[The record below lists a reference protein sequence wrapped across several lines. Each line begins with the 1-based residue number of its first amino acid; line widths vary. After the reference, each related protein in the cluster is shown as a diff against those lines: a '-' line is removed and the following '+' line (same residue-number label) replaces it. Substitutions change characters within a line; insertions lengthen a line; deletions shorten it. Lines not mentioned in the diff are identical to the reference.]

1 MVGDADELEKQSKA
15 LKQAK
20 IDVESY
26 ERQVGTAQ
34 RRWNDANET
43 FNIATRAVEALN
55 TAFES
60 GSTEKKQAAYTA
72 LKTEADKLG
81 IKVSDLNYEFSETD
95 ASTLT
100 QRLIEL
106 KQRGLKPVTD
116 AMDRAQVETREMGNT
131 AKQAGKDVKESA
143 EAYKEMND
151 AAAQRDAF
159 ESKIKSFLGVAG
171 AAQVMRHA
179 LRDAMQTITEL
190 DKTMTEMSVVTDL
203 EVGDYWDQLP
213 QYTKRANELGL
224 AINDVYKADTL
235 YYQ

>member
-1 MVGDADELEKQSKA
+1 M
-15 LKQAK
+15 
-20 IDVESY
+20 
-26 ERQVGTAQ
+26 
-34 RRWNDANET
+34 
-43 FNIATRAVEALN
+43 
-55 TAFES
+55 
-60 GSTEKKQAAYTA
+60 GS
-72 LKTEADKLG
+72 
-81 IKVSDLNYEFSETD
+81 
-95 ASTLT
+95 
-100 QRLIEL
+100 
-106 KQRGLKPVTD
+106 
-116 AMDRAQVETREMGNT
+116 T

-213 QYTKRANELGL
+213 QYTQRANELGL